1 MIAVKRSMAHT
12 RAAQLIKM
20 NLEPDL
26 TFAEVI
32 AEQIDEY
39 VHVEVLY
46 FPVGSIR
53 GMQMPQVTVGNWL
66 ETEWRLNALRVQD
79 SVRIDEAL
87 AKARNEVWR
96 VRNRAGELYINKA
109 RREFKSRLDT
119 WEFVLRDDD
128 DVKRSTKPINVSA
141 AYASQVHMRLKLELL
156 QGDVSQLAGQLAR
169 LRMADGLLRTRFTP
183 GAFVWEPELAH
194 AAPADKWWWLY
205 AATAQP
211 RSDLPERH

>member
-1 MIAVKRSMAHT
+1 MD
-12 RAAQLIKM
+12 
-20 NLEPDL
+20 LEHDL
-26 TFAEVI
+26 TFAGVI

-53 GMQMPQVTVGNWL
+53 GMQMPQVTIGNWL
-66 ETEWRLNALRVQD
+66 ETEWRLSALREQD
-79 SVRIDEAL
+79 PQRIDETL
-87 AKARNEVWR
+87 AKARNEVRR
-96 VRNRAGELYINKA
+96 VRSRAGEMYINKA

-119 WEFVLRDDD
+119 WEMVLRDDD
-128 DVKRSTKPINVSA
+128 DVKRSAKPINESA
-141 AYASQVHMRLKLELL
+141 AYASQVHTRLKLELL
-156 QGDVSQLAGQLAR
+156 QADVSQLASQLSR

-205 AATAQP
+205 G
-211 RSDLPERH
+211 